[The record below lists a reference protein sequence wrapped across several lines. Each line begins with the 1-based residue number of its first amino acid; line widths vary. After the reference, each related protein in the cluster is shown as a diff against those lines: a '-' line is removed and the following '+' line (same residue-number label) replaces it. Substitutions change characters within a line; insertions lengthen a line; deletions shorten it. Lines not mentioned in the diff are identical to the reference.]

1 MQVVFLGTG
10 AEIPTNDRNVTSIAV
25 IFKSSQYILIDCG
38 EATQHQI
45 LKTSLELNKL
55 EAIYITNLHG
65 DHIFG
70 LPGLLYSLNI
80 IRSDKLTIHG
90 PPGLSDFL
98 AFPISQITNY
108 NIEINEYMNV
118 DDYNILSRHIIG
130 ESEYMVERAKVNY
143 NILSYAYKITHLK
156 TTTKIDTKRLYPKI
170 DYYRNELE
178 KIGYKPVEK
187 IVDVLQN
194 GESITLNN
202 GFIFTPKNYSEM
214 INDKSLVIVPNN
226 YDSGNIQYYFK
237 ECDVLINEYSY
248 SNNAY
253 KVAVNMNA
261 SMLILTHFSNRYQ
274 INDDDSKDG
283 QEKEIAILCANDFT
297 KVCI

>member
-45 LKTSLELNKL
+45 LKASLELNKL
-55 EAIYITNLHG
+55 EAVYITNLRG

-70 LPGLLYSLNI
+70 LPGLLYSLNMM
-80 IRSDKLTIHG
+80 RNHKLTIYG

-108 NIEINEYMNV
+108 KIEINEYMNV
-118 DDYNILSRHIIG
+118 DDYNIVSRHIIG
-130 ESEYMVERAKVNY
+130 ESEYMIERAKVNY

-156 TTTKIDTKRLYPKI
+156 ITTQIDKKRLYPKI

-178 KIGYKPVEK
+178 KIGYNPVEK

-202 GFIFTPKNYSEM
+202 GFIFTPANYSEM

-226 YDSGNIQYYFK
+226 CDSRNIQYYFK
-237 ECDVLINEYSY
+237 ECDVLINERSY
-248 SNNAY
+248 SNNVY

-261 SMLILTHFSNRYQ
+261 SMLILTHFNNRYQ
-274 INDDDSKDG
+274 INDDDSKD
-283 QEKEIAILCANDFT
+283 EEKKEIAILCANDFT